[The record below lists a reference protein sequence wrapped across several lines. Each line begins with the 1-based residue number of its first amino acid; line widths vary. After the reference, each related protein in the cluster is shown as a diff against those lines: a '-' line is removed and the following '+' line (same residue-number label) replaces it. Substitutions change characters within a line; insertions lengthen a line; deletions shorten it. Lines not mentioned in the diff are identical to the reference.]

1 MLLELLLHLL
11 VVWITVRGTSP
22 PPQMIIADSAYTQT
36 AKTLTVYKISLNHSM
51 EEQAKRQRY
60 NKVVSGAR
68 VLVE

>member
-1 MLLELLLHLL
+1 M
-11 VVWITVRGTSP
+11 RGTSP

-51 EEQAKRQRY
+51 EEQAKRRRY